1 MMSTMDSNILSYTY
15 TGSEDILLKDYLKG
29 VGISKNLLTKLKRQ
43 RLGITRDGIL
53 IRSIDTVHT
62 GDTIV
67 LSLQDTSFLE
77 PNPNLYVPIAYQDDD
92 VVVFNK
98 PYNMPIHPSIKH
110 QGDTLGNYYSY
121 LYPNT
126 TFRAVIRLD
135 RNTSGLCLV
144 AKNQHS
150 ASVLQK
156 NVNKVYY
163 AVVLGLVD
171 DMGTIDAPIK
181 REEQSII
188 KRTVSE
194 DGQPSITHYKRLA
207 YNGKYSLVEVT
218 LETGRTHQIR
228 VHFSYI
234 GHALAGDD
242 LYGGTTEDINRQ
254 ALHCGKLRFNSVQDG
269 SVIEVSSKLPKDMLS
284 LIE

>member
-1 MMSTMDSNILSYTY
+1 MSTMDSNVLSYTY
-15 TGSEDILLKDYLKG
+15 TGSDDILLKDYLKSVG
-29 VGISKNLLTKLKRQ
+29 VSKNLLTKLKRQ
-43 RLGITRDGIL
+43 RLGITRNGIL

-92 VVVFNK
+92 VVVFDK

-156 NVNKVYY
+156 NVKKVYY
-163 AVVLGLVD
+163 AIVLGLVD
-171 DMGTIDAPIK
+171 DIGTIDAPIK

-194 DGQPSITHYKRLA
+194 DGQPSVTHYRRLA

-254 ALHCGKLRFNSVQDG
+254 ALHCGKLTFNSVQNG
-269 SVIEVSSKLPKDMLS
+269 SVIEVNSKLPKDMLS

>member
-1 MMSTMDSNILSYTY
+1 MSTMDSNILSYTY
-15 TGSEDILLKDYLKG
+15 TGSEDILLKDYLKS

-77 PNPNLYVPIAYQDDD
+77 PNSNLYVPIAYQDDD
-92 VVVFNK
+92 VVVFDK

-163 AVVLGLVD
+163 AIVLGLVD

-254 ALHCGKLRFNSVQDG
+254 ALHCGKLMFNSVQDG

>member
-1 MMSTMDSNILSYTY
+1 MDSNVLSYTY
-15 TGSEDILLKDYLKG
+15 TGSDDILLKDYLKSVG
-29 VGISKNLLTKLKRQ
+29 VSKNLLTKLKRQ
-43 RLGITRDGIL
+43 HLGITRNGIL

-92 VVVFNK
+92 VVVFDK

-156 NVNKVYY
+156 NVKKVYY
-163 AVVLGLVD
+163 AIVLGLVD
-171 DMGTIDAPIK
+171 DIGTIDAPIK

-194 DGQPSITHYKRLA
+194 DGQPSITHYRRLA

-254 ALHCGKLRFNSVQDG
+254 ALHCGKLTFNSVQNG
-269 SVIEVSSKLPKDMLS
+269 SVIEVNSKLPKDMLS

>member
-1 MMSTMDSNILSYTY
+1 MDSNVLSYTY
-15 TGSEDILLKDYLKG
+15 TGSDDILLKDYLKSVG
-29 VGISKNLLTKLKRQ
+29 VSKNLLTKLKRQ
-43 RLGITRDGIL
+43 RLGITRNGIL

-92 VVVFNK
+92 VVVFDK

-156 NVNKVYY
+156 NVKKVYY
-163 AVVLGLVD
+163 AIVLGLVD
-171 DMGTIDAPIK
+171 DIGTIDAPIK

-194 DGQPSITHYKRLA
+194 DGQPSVTHYRRLA

-254 ALHCGKLRFNSVQDG
+254 ALHCGKLTFNSVQNG
-269 SVIEVSSKLPKDMLS
+269 SVIEVNSKLPKDMLS

>member
-1 MMSTMDSNILSYTY
+1 MSTMDSNVLSYTY
-15 TGSEDILLKDYLKG
+15 TGSDDILLKDYLKSVG
-29 VGISKNLLTKLKRQ
+29 VSKNLLTKLKRQ
-43 RLGITRDGIL
+43 RLGITRNGIL

-62 GDTIV
+62 GDTII

-92 VVVFNK
+92 VVVFDK

-156 NVNKVYY
+156 NVKKVYY
-163 AVVLGLVD
+163 AIVLGLVD
-171 DMGTIDAPIK
+171 DIGTIDAPIK

-188 KRTVSE
+188 KRTVSK
-194 DGQPSITHYKRLA
+194 DGQPSVTHYRRLA

-254 ALHCGKLRFNSVQDG
+254 ALHCGKLTFNSVQNG
-269 SVIEVSSKLPKDMLS
+269 SVIEVNSKLPKDMLS

>member
-1 MMSTMDSNILSYTY
+1 MDSNILSYTY
-15 TGSEDILLKDYLKG
+15 TGSDDILLKDYLKSVG
-29 VGISKNLLTKLKRQ
+29 VSKNLLTKLKRQ
-43 RLGITRDGIL
+43 RLGITRNGIL

-92 VVVFNK
+92 VVVFDK

-156 NVNKVYY
+156 NVKKVYY
-163 AVVLGLVD
+163 AIVLGLVD
-171 DMGTIDAPIK
+171 DIGTIDAPIK

-194 DGQPSITHYKRLA
+194 DGQPSVTHYRRLA

-254 ALHCGKLRFNSVQDG
+254 ALHCGKLTFNSVQNG
-269 SVIEVSSKLPKDMLS
+269 SVIEVNSKLPKDMLS

>member
-1 MMSTMDSNILSYTY
+1 MDSNVLSYTY
-15 TGSEDILLKDYLKG
+15 TGSDDILLKDYLKSVG
-29 VGISKNLLTKLKRQ
+29 VSKNLLTKLKRQ
-43 RLGITRDGIL
+43 RLGITRNGIL

-92 VVVFNK
+92 VVVFDK

-156 NVNKVYY
+156 NVKKVYY
-163 AVVLGLVD
+163 AIVLGLVND
-171 DMGTIDAPIK
+171 IGTIDAPIK

-194 DGQPSITHYKRLA
+194 DGQPSITHYRRLA

-254 ALHCGKLRFNSVQDG
+254 ALHCGKLTFNSVQNG
-269 SVIEVSSKLPKDMLS
+269 SVIEVNSKLPKDMLS

>member
-1 MMSTMDSNILSYTY
+1 MSTMDSNVLSYTY
-15 TGSEDILLKDYLKG
+15 TGSDDILLKDYLKSVG
-29 VGISKNLLTKLKRQ
+29 VSKNLLTKLKRQ
-43 RLGITRDGIL
+43 RLGITRNGIL

-92 VVVFNK
+92 VVVFDK

-156 NVNKVYY
+156 NVKKVYY
-163 AVVLGLVD
+163 AIVLGLVD
-171 DMGTIDAPIK
+171 DIGTIDAPIK

-194 DGQPSITHYKRLA
+194 DGQPSITHYRRLA

-254 ALHCGKLRFNSVQDG
+254 ALHCGKLTFNSVQNG
-269 SVIEVSSKLPKDMLS
+269 SVIEVNSKLPKDMLS

>member
-1 MMSTMDSNILSYTY
+1 MDSNILSYTY
-15 TGSEDILLKDYLKG
+15 TGSDDILLKDYLKSVG
-29 VGISKNLLTKLKRQ
+29 VSKNLLTKLKRQ
-43 RLGITRDGIL
+43 HLGITRNGIL

-92 VVVFNK
+92 VVVFDK

-156 NVNKVYY
+156 NVKKVYY
-163 AVVLGLVD
+163 AIVLGLVD
-171 DMGTIDAPIK
+171 DIGTIDAPIK

-194 DGQPSITHYKRLA
+194 DGQLSITHYRRLA

-254 ALHCGKLRFNSVQDG
+254 ALHCGKLTFNSVQNG
-269 SVIEVSSKLPKDMLS
+269 SVIEVNSKLPKDMLS

>member
-1 MMSTMDSNILSYTY
+1 MDSNILSYTY
-15 TGSEDILLKDYLKG
+15 TGSEDILLKDYLKS

-77 PNPNLYVPIAYQDDD
+77 PNSNLYVPIAYQDDD
-92 VVVFNK
+92 VVVFDK

-163 AVVLGLVD
+163 AIVLGLVD

-254 ALHCGKLRFNSVQDG
+254 ALHCGKLMFNSVQDG

>member
-1 MMSTMDSNILSYTY
+1 MDSNVLSYTY
-15 TGSEDILLKDYLKG
+15 TGSDDILLKDYLKSVG
-29 VGISKNLLTKLKRQ
+29 VSKNLLTKLKRQ
-43 RLGITRDGIL
+43 RLGITRNGIL

-92 VVVFNK
+92 VVVFDK

-156 NVNKVYY
+156 NVKKVYY
-163 AVVLGLVD
+163 AIVLGLVD
-171 DMGTIDAPIK
+171 DIGTIDAPIK

-194 DGQPSITHYKRLA
+194 DGQPSITHYRRLA

-254 ALHCGKLRFNSVQDG
+254 ALHCGKLTFNSVQNG
-269 SVIEVSSKLPKDMLS
+269 SVIEVNSKLPKDMLS

>member
-1 MMSTMDSNILSYTY
+1 MSTMDSNVLSYTY
-15 TGSEDILLKDYLKG
+15 TGSDDILLKDYLKSVG
-29 VGISKNLLTKLKRQ
+29 VSKNLLTKLKRQ
-43 RLGITRDGIL
+43 HLGITRNGIL

-92 VVVFNK
+92 VVVFDK

-156 NVNKVYY
+156 NVKKVYY
-163 AVVLGLVD
+163 AIVLGLVD
-171 DMGTIDAPIK
+171 DIGTIDAPIK

-194 DGQPSITHYKRLA
+194 DGQPSVTHYRRLA

-254 ALHCGKLRFNSVQDG
+254 ALHCGKLTFNSVQNG
-269 SVIEVSSKLPKDMLS
+269 SVIEVNSKLPKDMLS